1 MATNPPL
8 SAPRKNSS
16 DWTPWADDPILQEVY
31 AIRDAISAECDD
43 DMSKIFEA
51 LKRTQA
57 IASSRK
63 PTDMDEGDP
72 MGDQAALAF
81 HSPLATFRPMWN
93 GLEVDFTAG
102 RRKVNDWAV

>member
-8 SAPRKNSS
+8 SAPPKNSS

-51 LKRTQA
+51 LKRT
-57 IASSRK
+57 ASSSTLK
-63 PTDMDEGDP
+63 KAE
-72 MGDQAALAF
+72 
-81 HSPLATFRPMWN
+81 
-93 GLEVDFTAG
+93 
-102 RRKVNDWAV
+102 